1 MIFFLLFSYCFFLMK
16 LMLGNLSLL
25 LLLPVEFIH
34 HGTIST
40 HIKQVSLLL
49 LPELLRLQRRVSSPS
64 RPRHPSRWSGRDSL
78 VGGRWLAPT
87 PSALGQASREAEQG
101 GGEGVDNRC
110 REEESLNLMY

>member
-1 MIFFLLFSYCFFLMK
+1 MIFFLLFSYCFFLPMK
-16 LMLGNLSLL
+16 LMLTNLPLL

-40 HIKQVSLLL
+40 HIKHVSLLLL

-78 VGGRWLAPT
+78 VA
-87 PSALGQASREAEQG
+87 
-101 GGEGVDNRC
+101 GEVTFC
-110 REEESLNLMY
+110 RFDPAQIRTSHRSSL

>member
-1 MIFFLLFSYCFFLMK
+1 MKNIFLLFSYCFFLPMK
-16 LMLGNLSLL
+16 LMLTNLPLL

-78 VGGRWLAPT
+78 VGGWWSAPI
-87 PSALGQASREAEQG
+87 PSALGQASREAE
-101 GGEGVDNRC
+101 
-110 REEESLNLMY
+110 